1 MINIPEELESVC
13 GEAREAG
20 LIGLDTEFVWERTYY
35 PQLGVVQISIGED
48 RCYLVDTLAL
58 DDYRA
63 LAGVLES
70 SDVVKILHDSPQD
83 LTILKRLTGASPRNI
98 FDTRIAAG
106 VVGLRASLSLQDLTR
121 FLLNLSL
128 EKTETRTDWLKRPLS
143 DKQVDYAINDVR
155 YLPAMREKLLDRAA
169 KNGRLAWMQQEL
181 GELDD
186 ATAYDP
192 RDPEE
197 QYTRVKGV
205 GRLSDRDLGTL
216 QSVTAWRERQAEKRD
231 LPRRHVVSDEVL
243 VAVAKIRPKT
253 IGKLRQIRAVQPTVV
268 DRYGHDLL
276 KAVADGADRKLKP
289 LPKPSQSTPHDDVRV
304 EFGLA
309 FVRGRAIDEGVDP
322 ALIGSRSD
330 VRDAVLN
337 GSAEQPARLMSGW
350 RREFVGDDLQRV
362 LRGECALRIG
372 GKHGLPKVEGLNA

>member
-106 VVGLRASLSLQDLTR
+106 FVGLRASLSLQDLTR